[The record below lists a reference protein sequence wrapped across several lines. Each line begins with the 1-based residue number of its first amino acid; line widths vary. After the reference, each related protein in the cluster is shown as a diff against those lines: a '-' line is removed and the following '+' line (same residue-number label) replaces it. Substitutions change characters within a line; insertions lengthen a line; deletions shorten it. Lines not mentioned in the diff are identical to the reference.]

1 MGKER
6 RDIVSTT
13 ASTVV
18 GATTEQSECAEMV
31 SKKSSSNDEE
41 LENDVGDEGRSE
53 SSDEEVVQSGDP
65 STKTPDVPW
74 LVVPGLLGSVLEKFG
89 QNKTSP
95 LKSSEPMV
103 QGLLGAVLE
112 KIGKG
117 ETSQVKPVK
126 KAISKGIEKSRNGK
140 DMKKPKVAKKTA
152 TPKAFPSL
160 ARKSLTGPG
169 KVAKRPKQRKLPKKA
184 VVSQLNAARG
194 NAGFSQISA
203 ASALL
208 DLQKLR
214 TAGTWVRCSLQHCGK
229 WRKLQEKD
237 PSQVVSKWECRKNP
251 DVDYSQCSTPEQR
264 WSPGPEWVQNRFTV
278 GSLVYAQIQGF
289 PAWPAMVD
297 DDPDTGSFFW
307 TGVDDNGEWEL

>member
-1 MGKER
+1 MG
-6 RDIVSTT
+6 
-13 ASTVV
+13 
-18 GATTEQSECAEMV
+18 
-31 SKKSSSNDEE
+31 
-41 LENDVGDEGRSE
+41 
-53 SSDEEVVQSGDP
+53 
-65 STKTPDVPW
+65 
-74 LVVPGLLGSVLEKFG
+74 
-89 QNKTSP
+89 
-95 LKSSEPMV
+95 
-103 QGLLGAVLE
+103 
-112 KIGKG
+112 
-117 ETSQVKPVK
+117 
-126 KAISKGIEKSRNGK
+126 
-140 DMKKPKVAKKTA
+140 
-152 TPKAFPSL
+152 
-160 ARKSLTGPG
+160 
-169 KVAKRPKQRKLPKKA
+169 RPKKRKLPKKA

-194 NAGFSQISA
+194 NTGFSQSSA

-297 DDPDTGSFFW
+297 DDPDTGSFFDK
-307 TGVDDNGEWEL
+307 GNEEQWEADESCASRRRGNEGRSDAEEEKLLFGCQVQRSLGACVAGLR

>member
-1 MGKER
+1 MTEPASKDKE
-6 RDIVSTT
+6 DVVSTA
-13 ASTVV
+13 ASTVE
-18 GATTEQSECAEMV
+18 GATTEQSECAKIV
-31 SKKSSSNDEE
+31 SKKSSSIDEK

-53 SSDEEVVQSGDP
+53 SSDEEMVQSGDP
-65 STKTPDVPW
+65 ASKTPDVPR

-117 ETSQVKPVK
+117 ETSKPKPVK
-126 KAISKGIEKSRNGK
+126 KATSKGIEKSRNGK

-160 ARKSLTGPG
+160 ARKSLAGPG
-169 KVAKRPKQRKLPKKA
+169 KVAKRSKQRKLPKKA

-194 NAGFSQISA
+194 NTGFSRISA

-237 PSQVVSKWECRKNP
+237 PSQVRSHMI
-251 DVDYSQCSTPEQR
+251 
-264 WSPGPEWVQNRFTV
+264 
-278 GSLVYAQIQGF
+278 SL
-289 PAWPAMVD
+289 
-297 DDPDTGSFFW
+297 
-307 TGVDDNGEWEL
+307 